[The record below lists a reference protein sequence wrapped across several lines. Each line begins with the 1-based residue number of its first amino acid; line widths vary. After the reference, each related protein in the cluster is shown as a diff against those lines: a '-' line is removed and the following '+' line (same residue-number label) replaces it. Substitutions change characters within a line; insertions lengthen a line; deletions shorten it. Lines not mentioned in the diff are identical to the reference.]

1 MREWSFQID
10 PELFCRCIFLGKMQW
25 TGAWGISKMK
35 SKLSHRE
42 TKPKLLRGKKYIT
55 WGWGAKGRRREGEL
69 LSFFSSL
76 KLQFLGR
83 NTK

>member
-1 MREWSFQID
+1 
-10 PELFCRCIFLGKMQW
+10 MQW
-25 TGAWGISKMK
+25 MGAWGISKMK

-55 WGWGAKGRRREGEL
+55 WGGGKGRRREGEL